1 MLSGRC
7 AQCLKVES
15 GTADSRLSGMKND
28 SVGLTGSREAVI
40 GVNTLCY
47 IPTLVKPLSKE
58 V

>member
-1 MLSGRC
+1 M
-7 AQCLKVES
+7 
-15 GTADSRLSGMKND
+15 ADSRLSGMKNE